1 MKYIISKRQ
10 YDLLVEQSMF
20 GWSQGLPA
28 GETTKA
34 VDTWEKSLNPHTLLT
49 VLQIGTAFIPVA
61 GVFISAGIGL
71 TDAALY
77 YSEGDKKT
85 AGLVGALSFLPFIGK
100 IPFVK
105 KLGTKGMAALAS
117 KLSKGNKNFTK
128 TEIEVLEHLKKSET
142 LVSSELKNASSK
154 LTPIVEQI
162 KTFKPNFIKQF
173 GQIEYEKN
181 LTKFLNNQINKD
193 EFLNLLKST
202 KKTGSVVGVKGLR
215 FTAQEMKKISDLAMK
230 VSRGETPETILKVQN
245 GDNIENILIKFSKS
259 NDNAVAKA
267 GYKYGGESLERTV
280 EFNLK
285 NLPKSPEEIKRII
298 YHEITHI
305 KDPMPDFLVQD
316 SKTGLWYMKN
326 SGGRSLTDQADKLY
340 AQAAQIKK
348 NTPAGRS
355 LPQKY
360 YDLRKQ
366 AGELWDKYEYS
377 PAEKTANFQ
386 MIYSSIPDKINFVIN
401 NYSKKFGKKKA
412 LDTLNFIN
420 DYFKGKGGNLESIFG
435 KRQVDYINRLKTLN
449 PKQYNDLV
457 KKIFQEVEN
466 IRSQL

>member
-1 MKYIISKRQ
+1 MMKYIISENQ
-10 YDLLVEQSMF
+10 YSFLLEQS
-20 GWSQGLPA
+20 SY
-28 GETTKA
+28 
-34 VDTWEKSLNPHTLLT
+34 EKGIWDKSSAMLNKMSNLDPHTLLT

-77 YSEGDKKT
+77 HSEGDEKT
-85 AGLVGALSFLPFIGK
+85 AGLVGALSILPFIGS

-105 KLGTKGMAALAS
+105 QLGTKGMATLAS

-128 TEIEVLEHLKKSET
+128 AEIEVLENLKKNET
-142 LVSSELKNASSK
+142 LVSSELKNATSK
-154 LTPIVEQI
+154 LTPIGQEI

-181 LTKFLNNQINKD
+181 LTKFLNNQISKD
-193 EFLNLLKST
+193 EFLNLLKSM
-202 KKTGSVVGVKGLR
+202 KKTGPVVGVKGLR
-215 FTAQEMKKISDLAMK
+215 FTPQEMKKISDLAMR
-230 VSRGETPETILKVQN
+230 VSKGETPKTILKVQN
-245 GDNIENILIKFSKS
+245 GDKIENILVKFFKS
-259 NDNAVAKA
+259 TDNTVAQA
-267 GYKYGGESLERTV
+267 GYNYGGESLGRTV

-305 KDPMPDFLVQD
+305 KDPTPEFLVQD
-316 SKTGLWYMKN
+316 AKTGVWYMKN
-326 SGGRSLTDQADKLY
+326 SGGKGLANQADNLY
-340 AQAAQIKK
+340 AQAAEIKK
-348 NTPAGRS
+348 NTPAGKS

-360 YDLRKQ
+360 YDLRKK

-377 PAEKTANFQ
+377 PGEKTANFQ

-412 LDTLNFIN
+412 LDTLNLIN

-449 PKQYNDLV
+449 TKQYNDLV